1 MRKPRISIVVDSPG
15 WCHDMRAENLKRV
28 LEDQYAIAKVY
39 QDRLPFNILGGSDI
53 VVVNYFGQCSAVP
66 ALAEWCRKER
76 QRVLMGVCSLPD
88 TSSEN
93 LKRIKEHASH
103 VFCISPEISDRILP
117 QIGGHRVLLNGVDS
131 TFFKPDRRHR
141 PKNQFNVGWAGS
153 LASRGLE
160 FRGYDLI
167 QKAVEGIPGAV
178 LQTADGKLSWDQMVG
193 FYQSLHAYVCASESE
208 GTPNPCME
216 AAACGVPVIT
226 TAVGV
231 MPHFVQQGING
242 LFVTRDV
249 AAIRGAIEYLMSDP
263 VLVDQMGLAAM
274 ETVKSG
280 WDWEHRGTSWARAFD
295 EILGFSTKAQ

>member
-28 LEDQYAIAKVY
+28 LEDRYAIGKVY
-39 QDRLPFNILGGSDI
+39 QDHLPFNILGGSDI
-53 VVVNYFGQCSAVP
+53 VVVNYFGQCSAIP
-66 ALAEWCRKER
+66 ALADWCRDEK

-93 LKRIKEHASH
+93 LKRVKEHASH

-117 QIGGHRVLLNGVDS
+117 QIGEHRVLLNGVDS
-131 TFFKPDRRHR
+131 TFFKPDRRRR
-141 PKNQFNVGWAGS
+141 PKSQFNVGWAGS
-153 LASRGLE
+153 LASRGPE

-193 FYQSLHAYVCASESE
+193 FYQSLHVYVCASESE

-249 AAIRGAIEYLMSDP
+249 AAIRRAIEFLMGDP

-274 ETVKSG
+274 ATVKNG
-280 WDWEHRGTSWARAFD
+280 WDWEHRGTSWARTFD
-295 EILGFSTKAQ
+295 EILEFSTKAQ